1 MSRYI
6 IGLTGGIGS
15 GKSTVAAGFAARGIT
30 IVDTDVIARELVAPG
45 SAALGEIAAAFGR
58 EHLNPDGSL
67 NRASLRQRVFQDDA
81 ARKRLEAILHPRI
94 RGITAERLAAAAGP
108 YAIAVIPLLIESG
121 LGDMVDRVLVVDCP
135 EATQLA
141 RVTARD
147 ALDAGTVRR
156 IMAAQVGRAER
167 LRHAD
172 DVILNENGPEALAR
186 QIEVLDRHYRELA
199 GEV

>member
-45 SAALGEIAAAFGR
+45 SAALAEIIDAFGR

-135 EATQLA
+135 EDTQLA

>member
-1 MSRYI
+1 VSRYI